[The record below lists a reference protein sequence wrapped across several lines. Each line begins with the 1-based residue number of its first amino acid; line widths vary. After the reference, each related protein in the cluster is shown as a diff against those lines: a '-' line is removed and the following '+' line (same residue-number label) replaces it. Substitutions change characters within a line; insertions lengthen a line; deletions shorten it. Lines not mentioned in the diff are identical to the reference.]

1 MTPDRDTTV
10 FFRRKGGQDLD
21 CTSCKGE
28 GPSET
33 CQNSD
38 LKLDD
43 PVPTIVNFN
52 CSQPADVFNVEISQD
67 IGKNYLSLPRNNMQ
81 KCMINM

>member
-10 FFRRKGGQDLD
+10 FFRRKPGQDLD
-21 CTSCKGE
+21 CSACMGE

-33 CQNSD
+33 CQSSV

-43 PVPTIVNFN
+43 PQPTAVKFN
-52 CSQPADVFNVEISQD
+52 CSQPGDVFNVEVIQD
-67 IGKNYLSLPRNNMQ
+67 IGRNLF
-81 KCMINM
+81 